1 VTAFQLSLRA
11 GIVFLA
17 IVRAAFAEAPPAL
30 PDSNPLP
37 PPADFQPGGIAD
49 QYGSDEHD
57 AATSLVAHPCQGAAP
72 NCACNWGDYSMK
84 GSMCRVFGGAEYLLL
99 RAHFSEAIGFVQVT
113 DSLRNGLPYEH
124 SQAQELNFRY
134 NSAFRTFVGYHLSQ
148 TSDVQLTYLHINTG
162 VALNGSPSSP
172 NQFAIDAFGDRAT
185 FGQTIAT
192 NATVNINAFDLDY
205 VRRYVVNEGRVAFR
219 AAGGL
224 RFADV
229 RQGYGSSTFDATG
242 NLQGNGVF
250 NTHFF
255 GVGPHFG
262 LQGQARRRANSPFSL
277 VARGAGSLLVGGYDV
292 SSGAVFTGMG
302 GADQFARRTL
312 TVPVLEAEIG
322 AAWQPTPSFTL
333 SAGWMVQAWFDLGVS
348 GGTNGGKYI
357 EVDDSNIMAFD
368 GLFTRG
374 MWQY

>member
-1 VTAFQLSLRA
+1 M
-11 GIVFLA
+11 
-17 IVRAAFAEAPPAL
+17 AAAARGQEPPAPPGGNSL
-30 PDSNPLP
+30 PVPGENSLP
-37 PPADFQPGGIAD
+37 APADFQPNSIAD
-49 QYGSDEHD
+49 QYASEAPG
-57 AATSLVAHPCQGAAP
+57 AASSLIEQPCQSNAA
-72 NCACNWGDYSMK
+72 NCGCNWGDYSMK
-84 GSMCRVFGGAEYLLL
+84 GSICRVFGGAEYLLL

-113 DSLRNGLPYEH
+113 DSLRNGLPFEH

-134 NSAFRTFVGYHLSQ
+134 NSAFRTFIGYHLSP
-148 TSDVQLTYLHINTG
+148 TSDLQMTYLHINTS
-162 VALNGSPSSP
+162 VALNGTPSSP

-205 VRRYVVNEGRVAFR
+205 VRSYVANQGRVALR

-229 RQGYGSSTFDATG
+229 RQGYGSSTFTANG
-242 NLQGNGVF
+242 ALQGNGVF

-255 GVGPHFG
+255 GAGPHFS
-262 LQGQARRRANSPFSL
+262 LQGQARRRADSAFSL

-292 SSGAVFTGMG
+292 SSGAMFTGMG

-333 SAGWMVQAWFDLGVS
+333 SAGWLVQAWFDLGVS

-357 EVDDSNIMAFD
+357 EVDDSNVMAFD

-374 MWQY
+374 MWRY